1 MLRLPPRRH
10 ERGGSPRRALDRA
23 VPHPMFR
30 IIRYFSIASFV
41 CIVIAATALTA
52 GFRYI
57 AIREIVEIGEA
68 NGVALAE
75 AALTSVRSDLLQ
87 FLDKADQRQP
97 GQPAR
102 TAACRRLWRT
112 RSTTVM
118 RVKSV
123 ARIKI
128 YNRQGL
134 GRACHA
140 QGIDRRRNQ
149 AGNPGVIAAL
159 SGNVAS
165 KLVYRDS
172 FNAFDRR
179 TEEDNLIQTYV
190 PIVDAEDEPARGVFE
205 IYTDVNP
212 MVQHTE
218 QAQLQ
223 LIGGGALIMALLY
236 LALLAVVRY
245 AERIIARQQDEIREH
260 TATLERLSAS
270 MLHYQEDEKKRIAFD
285 LHEGVAQTLSAV
297 KMSVESVARQQ
308 ALAGKGD
315 AAALQP
321 MVQAVKEAINEVR
334 AVALNLRPSSLD
346 GLGLIPTIRWFCREF
361 MKLHPDI
368 VTEHAIGLAE
378 DDVPGP
384 LQDHRLPG
392 PGGGLSRHRQTGRCH
407 PPASRTCRRRRHDR
421 PHHRIRGE
429 PRTHRHRRRRF
440 RSGQCPRAH
449 ASLRRII
456 RRRRQRVGRTHRAGK
471 LAALTAETRGFPPE
485 SRQNFHR
492 RAERS
497 SGVLPPVNRSSSGPR
512 GRSPRRRPPRP
523 AVRRHVPGH

>member
-1 MLRLPPRRH
+1 MNAEFPAA
-10 ERGGSPRRALDRA
+10 RGNRAA
-23 VPHPMFR
+23 PQAMFR

-87 FLDKADQRQP
+87 FLAKADQAN
-97 GQPAR
+97 PALLSEIPLSP
-102 TAACRRLWRT
+102 ALAHEIDD
-112 RSTTVM
+112 VM

-128 YNRQGL
+128 YNDKGWVVHATR
-134 GRACHA
+134 RASI
-140 QGIDRRRNQ
+140 GTNQ

-179 TEEDNLIQTYV
+179 TAEDNLIQTYV

-236 LALLAVVRY
+236 LALLAVVRH
-245 AERIIARQQDEIREH
+245 AERIITRQRNEIREH

-270 MLHYQEDEKKRIAFD
+270 MLNNQEDEKKRIAFD

-297 KMSVESVARQQ
+297 KMSVERAARQQ

-315 AAALQP
+315 AASLQP

-346 GLGLIPTIRWFCREF
+346 GLGLIATIRWFCREF

-378 DDVPGP
+378 DDVPRP
-384 LQDHRLPG
+384 LKIIVYRVLEEACRAIG
-392 PGGGLSRHRQTGRCH
+392 RQADVT
-407 PPASRTCRRRRHDR
+407 
-421 PHHRIRGE
+421 
-429 PRTHRHRRRRF
+429 
-440 RSGQCPRAH
+440 
-449 ASLRRII
+449 
-456 RRRRQRVGRTHRAGK
+456 RVHVA
-471 LAALTAETRGFPPE
+471 LAAADATIDLTIEYEASHELTGTDGADSDLANAR
-485 SRQNFHR
+485 
-492 RAERS
+492 ERTLL
-497 SGVLPPVNRSSSGPR
+497 SGGSFAISGNASG
-512 GRSPRRRPPRP
+512 GRS
-523 AVRRHVPGH
+523 VRASWLR

>member
-1 MLRLPPRRH
+1 
-10 ERGGSPRRALDRA
+10 
-23 VPHPMFR
+23 MFR

-52 GFRYI
+52 GFRHI
-57 AIREIVEIGEA
+57 AIREIVEIGESSS
-68 NGVALAE
+68 VALAE
-75 AALTSVRSDLLQ
+75 AALTSVRRELLQ
-87 FLDKADQRQP
+87 FLDKADRATP
-97 GQPAR
+97 GSLPEQQLPPAL
-102 TAACRRLWRT
+102 AHEIDA
-112 RSTTVM
+112 VM
-118 RVKSV
+118 HVRSV

-128 YNRQGL
+128 YDDKGWVVHATR
-134 GRACHA
+134 RASI
-140 QGIDRRRNQ
+140 GTNQ
-149 AGNPGVIAAL
+149 SDNPGVIAAL

-212 MVQHTE
+212 MVKHTE

-245 AERIIARQQDEIREH
+245 AERIITRQQDEIREH

-270 MLHYQEDEKKRIAFD
+270 MLHNQEDEKKRIAFD

-297 KMSVESVARQQ
+297 KMSVENAARQQ

-346 GLGLIPTIRWFCREF
+346 GLGLIATIRWFCREF

-368 VTEHAIGLAE
+368 IAEHDIGLAE
-378 DDVPGP
+378 DDVPAP
-384 LQDHRLPG
+384 LKIIVYRVLEEACRAIGRQDDVTRVHVALAAADATIDLSIEYEATRELTG
-392 PGGGLSRHRQTGRCH
+392 IDGADSDLANARERTLLSGGSFAISGN
-407 PPASRTCRRRRHDR
+407 AS
-421 PHHRIRGE
+421 G
-429 PRTHRHRRRRF
+429 
-440 RSGQCPRAH
+440 
-449 ASLRRII
+449 
-456 RRRRQRVGRTHRAGK
+456 GRTVRASW
-471 LAALTAETRGFPPE
+471 LR
-485 SRQNFHR
+485 
-492 RAERS
+492 
-497 SGVLPPVNRSSSGPR
+497 
-512 GRSPRRRPPRP
+512 
-523 AVRRHVPGH
+523 